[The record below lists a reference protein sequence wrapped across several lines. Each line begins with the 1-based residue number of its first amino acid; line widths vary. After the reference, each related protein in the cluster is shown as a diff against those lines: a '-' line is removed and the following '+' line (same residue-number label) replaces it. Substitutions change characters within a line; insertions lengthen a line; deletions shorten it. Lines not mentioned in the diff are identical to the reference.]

1 MVRDPLP
8 VVLWSEI
15 DRMVGAEGVNC
26 LTLALPIDRQLRS
39 IEGGEIM
46 QDLLDALIVDDRVV
60 KLSDSDDLGWL
71 VVGSHWVVAGW

>member
-8 VVLWSEI
+8 VVPRSEI
-15 DRMVGAEGVNC
+15 DRMAGAEGVNC
-26 LTLALPIDRQLRS
+26 LTLVSLTDRQLTS

-71 VVGSHWVVAGW
+71 LVSNNWVAAGW

>member
-26 LTLALPIDRQLRS
+26 LTLALPIVRQLRS

-71 VVGSHWVVAGW
+71 VVGSNWVVAGW

>member
-8 VVLWSEI
+8 VVVWSEI

-46 QDLLDALIVDDRVV
+46 QDLLDALIVDDRV

-71 VVGSHWVVAGW
+71 VVGSNWVVAGW

>member
-39 IEGGEIM
+39 IEGEGWS
-46 QDLLDALIVDDRVV
+46 DAPKPILVLRIVSLGVLAYIVIFVV
-60 KLSDSDDLGWL
+60 VSFLWR
-71 VVGSHWVVAGW
+71 

>member
-15 DRMVGAEGVNC
+15 DRMVGAEGVSC

-71 VVGSHWVVAGW
+71 VVGSNWVVAGW

>member
-26 LTLALPIDRQLRS
+26 LTLAVSER
-39 IEGGEIM
+39 
-46 QDLLDALIVDDRVV
+46 
-60 KLSDSDDLGWL
+60 
-71 VVGSHWVVAGW
+71 

>member
-26 LTLALPIDRQLRS
+26 LKMALPIDRQLRS

-46 QDLLDALIVDDRVV
+46 QDLLDARIVDDRVV

-71 VVGSHWVVAGW
+71 VVGSNWVVAGW

>member
-26 LTLALPIDRQLRS
+26 LTLALSIDRQLRS

-71 VVGSHWVVAGW
+71 VVGSNWVVAGW

>member
-8 VVLWSEI
+8 VVLRSEI
-15 DRMVGAEGVNC
+15 DRMAGAEGVNC
-26 LTLALPIDRQLRS
+26 LTSVSLTDRQLTS

-71 VVGSHWVVAGW
+71 LVSNNWVAAGW

>member
-8 VVLWSEI
+8 VVLRSEI
-15 DRMVGAEGVNC
+15 DRMAGAEGVNC
-26 LTLALPIDRQLRS
+26 LTLALPIDRQLTS

-46 QDLLDALIVDDRVV
+46 QDLLVDDRVV

-71 VVGSHWVVAGW
+71 LVSNNWVAAGW